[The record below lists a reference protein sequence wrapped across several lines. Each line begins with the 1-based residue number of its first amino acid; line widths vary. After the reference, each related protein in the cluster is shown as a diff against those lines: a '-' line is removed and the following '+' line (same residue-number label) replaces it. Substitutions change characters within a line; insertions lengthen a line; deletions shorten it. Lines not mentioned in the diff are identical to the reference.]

1 MLQLC
6 WQHAQ
11 LFGDTKPID
20 LALDLFRF
28 PANHILNQ
36 ILLGWELSEKVG
48 NIQASSTECLL
59 GVVRSQ

>member
-11 LFGDTKPID
+11 LFGDTKLID

-36 ILLGWELSEKVG
+36 IHLGWKLSEKVA
-48 NIQASSTECLL
+48 NIEASSTENLL
-59 GVVRSQ
+59 GVVHSQ